1 MDSHAHI
8 ALSNEFVIYLSLV
21 MAVATFLIRF
31 SVIGMAGRF
40 NMSERF
46 KKTLRFVPVT
56 VLPAII
62 AVEILGKGSNFAFNL
77 ENPKVLAA
85 IVCTIVSLR
94 FGLIWVVISGLI
106 SLVIF
111 QNYLEPIT
119 QFLTHFMA

>member
-1 MDSHAHI
+1 MDSHVHI
-8 ALSNEFVIYLSLV
+8 ALSNEFVIYLSLA
-21 MAVATFLIRF
+21 MAAATFLIRF

-94 FGLIWVVISGLI
+94 FGLIWVVISGLV

>member
-1 MDSHAHI
+1 MDSHTHI
-8 ALSNEFVIYLSLV
+8 VLSNEFVIYLSLV

>member
-8 ALSNEFVIYLSLV
+8 ALSNEFVIYLSLA

-85 IVCTIVSLR
+85 IVCTMVSLR

>member
-1 MDSHAHI
+1 MDSHTHI
-8 ALSNEFVIYLSLV
+8 VLSNEFVIYLSLV
-21 MAVATFLIRF
+21 MAVATFVIRF
-31 SVIGMAGRF
+31 AVIGMAGRF

>member
-8 ALSNEFVIYLSLV
+8 ALSNEFVIYLSLA

-56 VLPAII
+56 VLP
-62 AVEILGKGSNFAFNL
+62 GN
-77 ENPKVLAA
+77 
-85 IVCTIVSLR
+85 SLQK
-94 FGLIWVVISGLI
+94 F
-106 SLVIF
+106 
-111 QNYLEPIT
+111 
-119 QFLTHFMA
+119 